1 MNQVTLVTIPLANV
15 RKIQENI
22 DAIKKAIDKK
32 PLSLADEV
40 LLIDTISILCGIKSS
55 QEKA

>member
-15 RKIQENI
+15 SKIQDNI
-22 DAIKKAIDKK
+22 DAIKKALDRK
-32 PLSLADEV
+32 PLSLADQV
-40 LLIDTISILCGIKSS
+40 LLIDTISILSVIKIA